1 MQEKYAEWRE
11 FYEKNGY
18 LVIPNFIPT
27 QSEKRGEN
35 EVSTDEMK
43 LQAQK
48 LVENFFSEEDPKQR
62 EVFTTSAQ
70 ANKTTE
76 YFINSG
82 DKVRFFFEEDAFDKN
97 GELAVEK
104 LKSIN
109 KIGHA
114 LHELDPV
121 FKKFSGESKV
131 PELAKGL
138 GCKDPIIVQSMVI
151 FKQPKIGGTVDIHQ
165 DSTFMNS
172 KPLSCIAFWFPL
184 EDVTLNNGCL
194 WVVPGSHKSG
204 IVDRFVLC
212 NEGKAVQLVSA
223 DPEEKAPWKS
233 LKEEFSKE
241 THPDLWVPITCPAGS
256 CVVIHGEVVHQSDK
270 NSSPHSRYVYTF
282 HMVESEAKYSE
293 RNWLQR
299 PPEHP
304 FPTFE
309 QLAR

>member
-194 WVVPGSHKSG
+194 WVVPGSHKSKFL
-204 IVDRFVLC
+204 IIF
-212 NEGKAVQLVSA
+212 
-223 DPEEKAPWKS
+223 
-233 LKEEFSKE
+233 
-241 THPDLWVPITCPAGS
+241 
-256 CVVIHGEVVHQSDK
+256 
-270 NSSPHSRYVYTF
+270 
-282 HMVESEAKYSE
+282 
-293 RNWLQR
+293 
-299 PPEHP
+299 
-304 FPTFE
+304 
-309 QLAR
+309 